1 MIVFNLFSWMADVGS
16 NLVAVKVLLLQNIF
30 HNFTA
35 WNHKLFFCW
44 TIFFKKILFKVLFCF
59 WSVFNGT
66 VYM

>member
-35 WNHKLFFCW
+35 WNHKLFFC
-44 TIFFKKILFKVLFCF
+44 
-59 WSVFNGT
+59 
-66 VYM
+66 